1 MIPVSAIEEWR
12 NKVPWQTN
20 EQVEQDLIICRGLT
34 EIYKDE
40 FLSKSLAF
48 RGGTALHKLY
58 LSPQPRYSEDI
69 DLVQISA
76 GPIKPIIDKL
86 RDEILSFLGV
96 PVVKQKANN
105 NTLIFRLESEIAPVM
120 PIRLKIETN
129 CREHFSVLG
138 WSKFPF
144 SVDSEWYTDSCEI
157 TTYPLEELLGTKLR
171 ALYQRRKGRDLFD
184 LFTAI
189 ITQKDLDLDKVLAC
203 YHKYMNFVVG
213 SNVPTQ
219 KEFLLNMEEKMMDD
233 EFLGDTKLLL
243 RNGEDYDPQK
253 AYDLVKNSL
262 IEKIK

>member
-34 EIYKDE
+34 ELFKDE
-40 FLSKSLAF
+40 FLAKSLAF

-69 DLVQISA
+69 DLVQITA
-76 GPIKPIIDKL
+76 GPIKPIINKL
-86 RDEILSFLGV
+86 RDDVLSFLGA

-120 PIRLKIETN
+120 PIRLKVEIN

-138 WSKFPF
+138 WSKFPY
-144 SVDSEWYTDSCEI
+144 SVHSEWYTDSCEI

-184 LFTAI
+184 LYTAVS
-189 ITQKDLDLDKVLAC
+189 TQENLDLDKVLTC
-203 YHKYMNFVVG
+203 YRAYMNVVVG
-213 SNVPTQ
+213 NNAPSQ
-219 KEFLLNMEEKMMDD
+219 KEFLLNMEEKMRDD
-233 EFLGDTKLLL
+233 EFLGDTQLIL
-243 RNGEDYDPQK
+243 RNGEAYTPQK
-253 AYDLVKNSL
+253 AYEL
-262 IEKIK
+262 IKIKLIDKI